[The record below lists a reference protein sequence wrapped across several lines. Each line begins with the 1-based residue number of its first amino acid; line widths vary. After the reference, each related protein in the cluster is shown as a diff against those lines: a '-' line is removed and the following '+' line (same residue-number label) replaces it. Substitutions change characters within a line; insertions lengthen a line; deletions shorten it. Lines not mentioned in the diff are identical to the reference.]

1 MKKIVLVCGLI
12 AGLIVSSL
20 MVITIAACY
29 NNPNFQSNMVLGYAS
44 MILSFS
50 AIFVGIKMFR
60 DKYNGGVITFGR
72 AFTIGL
78 FITLIAST
86 IYVLAWLVDYYLFI
100 PDFMDKYAAHVLK
113 EATQDGATRQELAQ
127 KTAEMASYKEMYKNP
142 IFVILFT
149 YVEIIPVG
157 LVVTII
163 SALILRRKAKG
174 PAIATA

>member
-29 NNPNFQSNMVLGYAS
+29 NNPNFQGNMVLGYAS

-50 AIFVGIKMFR
+50 AIFVGIKLFR
-60 DKYNGGVITFGR
+60 DKYNGGIISFGR
-72 AFTIGL
+72 AFKIGL

-113 EATQDGATRQELAQ
+113 EARESGASQQEMVK

-142 IFVILFT
+142 AFVVLLT
-149 YVEIIPVG
+149 YAEIIPVG

-163 SALILRRKAKG
+163 SALILKRKARG
-174 PAIATA
+174 PAVATA